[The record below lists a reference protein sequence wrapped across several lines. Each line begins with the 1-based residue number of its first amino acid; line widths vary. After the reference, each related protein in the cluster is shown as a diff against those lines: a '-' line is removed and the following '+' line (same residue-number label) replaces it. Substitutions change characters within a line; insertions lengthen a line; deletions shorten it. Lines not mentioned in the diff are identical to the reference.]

1 MPTPQRRHPTELRT
15 ARLVLRPW
23 RAGDE
28 ESLLRYADNPNVA
41 RNLRETFPDPY
52 TRDAAERWIAYNATL
67 EGPTLDF
74 AITLDGE
81 AIGGIGLLRKS
92 DIFKCALELGYWLGE
107 PFWGR
112 GLVPEAITAI
122 VDYAFA
128 TFPEVTVV
136 QARHVASNPASG
148 RVLLKA
154 GFQLE
159 GRLRDAAVKHGVV
172 SDLLVYSFTRA
183 DQEQRRPP
191 R

>member
-1 MPTPQRRHPTELRT
+1 MPHLIT

-23 RAGDE
+23 LAGDE
-28 ESLLRYADNPNVA
+28 EALVRYADNWNVA
-41 RNLRETFPDPY
+41 RHLRDTFPSPY
-52 TRDAAERWIAYNATL
+52 TRAAAEGWISYNAAVQ
-67 EGPTLDF
+67 GPTLDF

-81 AIGGIGLLRKS
+81 AIGGIGFLRNE
-92 DIFKCALELGYWLGE
+92 DIFRCALELGYWLAE

-112 GLVPEAITAI
+112 GLVPEAIVAV

-136 QARHVASNPASG
+136 QARHVVSNPASG

-159 GRLRDAAVKHGVV
+159 GRLRDAFVKRGVV
-172 SDLLVYSFTRA
+172 SDLLVYSRTRA
-183 DQEQRRPP
+183 EHERARHEQAGR
-191 R
+191 